1 MPVQRTVK
9 QSDKAI
15 AGVVAGATTVALL
28 HPLDVIKT
36 RLQVQDGVLPV
47 YRGMLDTMTKI
58 WHSSGVRGLY
68 AGKIAI
74 NTNHIS
80 IPFLIVFVLMID
92 HRITLIASGLVPS
105 MLGSGA
111 AWGTYFY
118 VYGVARHRRSQKG
131 HINPLDNL
139 LSATEAGIVVSVA
152 TNPIWVVKTRL
163 QLQDRYGP
171 VQAQGGRGVY
181 RGSLDCFRRIVE
193 EEGISG
199 LYRGLLPSLI
209 LVSHGAIQLAV
220 YEKLKSMSHSF
231 QRPSNVNP
239 SEQGNLEDRKPR
251 LSISSAGICGALSK
265 GTATLATY
273 PTQVVRSRLQQR
285 MDTRKLKYA
294 GFMNTVRVI
303 MRREGLRGFY
313 KGVFPNLLRVMPQSA
328 VTFLVYE
335 ATLRILSRD

>member
-1 MPVQRTVK
+1 MPLHRPVK

-58 WHSSGVRGLY
+58 WHSSGFRGLY
-68 AGKIAI
+68 A
-74 NTNHIS
+74 
-80 IPFLIVFVLMID
+80 
-92 HRITLIASGLVPS
+92 GLVPS

-118 VYGVARHRRSQKG
+118 IYGVARHRRSQKRN
-131 HINPLDNL
+131 INPIDNL

-163 QLQDRYGP
+163 QLQDRYEPLQTHGGP
-171 VQAQGGRGVY
+171 RVY
-181 RGSLDCFRRIVE
+181 RGSLDCLSRIVK

-220 YEKLKSMSHSF
+220 YEKLKSMFRSV
-231 QRPSNVNP
+231 QRQGKVDPL
-239 SEQGNLEDRKPR
+239 EQGNLEDRRPS

-265 GTATLATY
+265 ATATLATY

-294 GFMNTVRVI
+294 GFVNTVRVI
-303 MRREGLRGFY
+303 LRREGLSGFY

-335 ATLRILSRD
+335 ATLRILSRE

>member
-1 MPVQRTVK
+1 MF
-9 QSDKAI
+9 DIDILILII
-15 AGVVAGATTVALL
+15 AMS
-28 HPLDVIKT
+28 
-36 RLQVQDGVLPV
+36 R
-47 YRGMLDTMTKI
+47 
-58 WHSSGVRGLY
+58 
-68 AGKIAI
+68 
-74 NTNHIS
+74 
-80 IPFLIVFVLMID
+80 FFV
-92 HRITLIASGLVPS
+92 TGLVPS

-118 VYGVARHRRSQKG
+118 VYGVARHRRSRKG
-131 HINPLDNL
+131 NLNPLDNL

-163 QLQDRYGP
+163 QLQDRYEP
-171 VQAQGGRGVY
+171 RQAQGGRGVY
-181 RGSLDCFRRIVE
+181 RGSLDCFSRIVK

-220 YEKLKSMSHSF
+220 YEKLKSMSHNF
-231 QRPSNVNP
+231 QGQGKAPPSEKGNIEQKRPS
-239 SEQGNLEDRKPR
+239 

-294 GFMNTVRVI
+294 GFVNTVRVI

-335 ATLRILSRD
+335 ATLRIIDDLSKG